1 MPRRGFTLVEL
12 LIAVAVV
19 AILLNVAISGF
30 GSVIQAARAAHARSA
45 LLAVL
50 TTARTRA
57 AYNEVD
63 VGLCPSTNGAS
74 CDAVFHWERGWV
86 AYADMNG
93 SDRLDAGDVVLSR
106 QLALGAGVQVVTS
119 SGRRRLEFQPNGS
132 NAGSNA
138 TFTICDRRGP
148 AKATAIAMGNAGTY
162 REVKPS
168 ADAVA
173 IACAGT

>member
-1 MPRRGFTLVEL
+1 MRRGFTLVEL

-19 AILLNVAISGF
+19 AILLNVAISGL
-30 GSVIQAARAAHARSA
+30 GSVIQASRAWHARAA

-57 AYNEVD
+57 AYDEVD
-63 VGLCPSTNGAS
+63 VGLCPSAS
-74 CDAVFHWERGWV
+74 GERCDDGFRWEGGWV
-86 AYADMNG
+86 AYADING
-93 SDRLDAGDVVLSR
+93 SDRLDAGDVVLTR
-106 QLALGAGVQVVTS
+106 QLALGAGVRVATS
-119 SGRRRLEFQPNGS
+119 TGRRHLEFQPNGS

-148 AKATAIAMGNAGTY
+148 AKATAIAMGNRGTY

-168 ADAVA
+168 PANVAVA
-173 IACAGT
+173 CAKA

>member
-1 MPRRGFTLVEL
+1 MRRGFTLVEL
-12 LIAVAVV
+12 LIALAVV

-30 GSVIQAARAAHARSA
+30 GSVIQASRAYHARAA

-50 TTARTRA
+50 TQARTRA
-57 AYNEVD
+57 AYDEVD
-63 VGLCPSTNGAS
+63 VGLCPSASGERCENG
-74 CDAVFHWERGWV
+74 FRWEGGWV
-86 AYADMNG
+86 AFADMNG

-106 QLALGAGVQVVTS
+106 QLALGAGVRIATS
-119 SGRRRLEFQPNGS
+119 SGRRHLEFQPNGT

-138 TFTICDRRGP
+138 TLTICDRRGP

-168 ADAVA
+168 AAAIAVA
-173 IACAGT
+173 CAKS